1 MADKCRREQ
10 VEKSITPE
18 QARQLFIEIQQME
31 LDRLIWY
38 RYKYKPFQGEQFED
52 TFLRDLQATKGVGSS
67 YIIQDSPQ
75 SFHYEG
81 LWVSTMPIKSS
92 SQGVETTE
100 VGLDDIKVEYYWN
113 SQDKLNF

>member
-38 RYKYKPFQGEQFED
+38 RYKYKPFQGEQF
-52 TFLRDLQATKGVGSS
+52 
-67 YIIQDSPQ
+67 
-75 SFHYEG
+75 
-81 LWVSTMPIKSS
+81 
-92 SQGVETTE
+92 
-100 VGLDDIKVEYYWN
+100 
-113 SQDKLNF
+113 